1 MNTLVH
7 EDIYVY
13 TDPLNTIVETKTGT
27 TFEFTN
33 NATENIIDPGVFEIK
48 VTSGSFTKVNFTVG
62 EQQLAITIP
71 LVTNDKLVLDFRNNI
86 FKKNG
91 SLVFADN
98 ALSFEDDSY
107 TIINLTLTGTGQ
119 SSVTYTFDTF
129 IAQYDDLAF
138 LESLS
143 ADESFE
149 FKTRTNIKNQK
160 QVKGDATKTYN
171 FSLSML
177 WNDEQSTEFPEV
189 FRLRLTDED
198 GNKMETLA
206 GCRVNS
212 IRKGS
217 SSNGG
222 DYTFE
227 VSGTCE
233 KIY

>member
-13 TDPLNTIVETKTGT
+13 TDPLNTVVETKTGT
-27 TFEFTN
+27 SFEFVN
-33 NATENIIDPGVFEIK
+33 NATENIIDPGIFEIT
-48 VTSGSFTKVNFTVG
+48 VTSGSFTKINFTID
-62 EQQLAITIP
+62 EQQMDITVP
-71 LVTNDKLVLDFRNNI
+71 LTANDKLVLDFRNNI

-91 SLVFADN
+91 SLVFTDN
-98 ALSFEDDSY
+98 VLSFEDDSY
-107 TIINLTLTGTGQ
+107 TIINLTLTGIGQ

-143 ADESFE
+143 AEKSIE
-149 FKTRTNIKNQK
+149 FQSQTNIKNQK
-160 QVKGDATKTYN
+160 RIKGKGVETYS

-177 WNDEQSTEFPEV
+177 WNEEQSVDFPES

-198 GNKMETLA
+198 GNKLETLV
-206 GCRVNS
+206 GCRVTS

-227 VSGTCE
+227 ISGSCE

>member
-13 TDPLNTIVETKTGT
+13 TDPITTVVETKTGT

-33 NATENIIDPGVFEIK
+33 NATENIIDPGILEIT
-48 VTSGSFTKVNFTVG
+48 VASGSFTKVNFTVG
-62 EQQLAITIP
+62 EQQMNITVP
-71 LVTNDKLVLDFRNNI
+71 LTVNDKLVLDFRNNI

-91 SLVFADN
+91 SLIFTDN
-98 ALSFEDDSY
+98 ILSFEDDSY
-107 TIINLTLTGTGQ
+107 VIINLTLTGTGQ
-119 SSVTYTFDTF
+119 SSVTYTFDTS

-149 FKTRTNIKNQK
+149 FKSRTNIKNQK
-160 QVKGDATKTYN
+160 QIKGDVAKTYS

-177 WNDEQSTEFPEV
+177 WNDEQSINFPDT

-198 GNKMETLA
+198 GNKLETLA
-206 GCRVNS
+206 GCRVTS

-227 VSGTCE
+227 VSGSCE

>member
-13 TDPLNTIVETKTGT
+13 TDPLTTVVEMKTGT
-27 TFEFTN
+27 SFEFTN
-33 NATENIIDPGVFEIK
+33 NATENIIDPGIFELT

-62 EQQLAITIP
+62 EQQMNITVP
-71 LVTNDKLVLDFRNNI
+71 LVVNDKLVLDFRNNI

-91 SLVFADN
+91 SLIFTDN
-98 ALSFEDDSY
+98 ILSFEDDSY

-149 FKTRTNIKNQK
+149 FKSRTNIKNQK
-160 QVKGDATKTYN
+160 QIKGDVAKTYS

-177 WNDEQSTEFPEV
+177 WNDEQSINFPDT

-198 GNKMETLA
+198 GNKLETLA
-206 GCRVNS
+206 GCRVTS

-227 VSGTCE
+227 VSGSCE